1 MCEYYFRNDNIGS
14 NFSTLLQ
21 LGTTL
26 LNVAM
31 SVLGSG
37 QVNSP
42 SLFASKVGVAEGG
55 LLTSPELTPEQMLHR
70 QQVTAQ

>member
-1 MCEYYFRNDNIGS
+1 MCEYHFRNDNIGS

-37 QVNSP
+37 QVSSGGAP

-55 LLTSPELTPEQMLHR
+55 LTPEQMLHR

>member
-1 MCEYYFRNDNIGS
+1 MCEYHFRNDNIGS

-37 QVNSP
+37 QVSSAAP

-55 LLTSPELTPEQMLHR
+55 LTPEQMLHR